1 MNTSA
6 TNQSATASTVL
17 IGLYAVLFV
26 VNGII
31 AAYVLS
37 A

>member
-1 MNTSA
+1 MNTTA

-17 IGLYAVLFV
+17 IGLYAALFV
-26 VNGII
+26 VNGLI
-31 AAYVLS
+31 AAYVLT